1 MHTTEAQLR
10 QARLQAFIDFK
21 VKHPRLEE
29 IDDTLMQ
36 AIRGHRTYT
45 LLPLYG
51 ASGVGKSTV
60 LGRVAARCRAEET
73 DSSCAPVVEVQASP
87 EDVGASARLVDF
99 RQILD
104 QLRSHHVAVNDRV
117 RHLTLLTHPGKKS
130 SDPAEWLDMR
140 EAVVYAFALLRVKG
154 VFVDEAQHL
163 MSVDT
168 PHKPTSQL
176 DWLKALTN
184 RTKVLHV
191 LAGNFDLYDFCHLHG
206 QAGRR
211 MRDLYF
217 PRYHFDNAAECE
229 AFVGALRSLL
239 EQVPLIVDVPSLLT
253 HWRWFGEW
261 SLGCVG
267 VLSDWLVETVDVL
280 YKQGETTLTIDA
292 LQKHALPPDLR
303 ARMEREARAG
313 EFKMDQAKTQSEQE
327 LQQLLGNPA
336 PVPGTAPT
344 PARSLANGASA
355 SKPSPDAHRGT
366 HGQTRVE
373 RAAARDSVGDQVQ
386 TLISPKCTFSG
397 VVPIELKRF
406 LDSGVALVECPNCAR
421 TRSLEPRSGVL
432 RFPSH
437 DKRKTHTPNTEQ
449 RWAIEQTI
457 WEVIGGERT

>member
-313 EFKMDQAKTQSEQE
+313 EFKMDQAKAQSEQE
-327 LQQLLGNPA
+327 LKRLLGNPA
-336 PVPGTAPT
+336 PVPGTTPTEAPHT
-344 PARSLANGASA
+344 PV
-355 SKPSPDAHRGT
+355 PQISPDTRQSLSSHA
-366 HGQTRVE
+366 RVE
-373 RAAARDSVGDQVQ
+373 RAATRDSVGDQVQ
-386 TLISPKCTFSG
+386 MANTLKCTFSG
-397 VVPIELKRF
+397 VVPIEARRF
-406 LDSGVALVECPNCAR
+406 LDGGTHLVECPDCAAM
-421 TRSLEPRSGVL
+421 RSLEPRSGVL
-432 RFPSH
+432 RFKSH
-437 DKRKTHTPNTEQ
+437 DKRKTTTPNTEG
-449 RWAIEQTI
+449 RWARVDLV
-457 WEVIGGERT
+457 WSVVRG